1 MVDQAREE
9 PLTLLVMPLGP
20 HLVQHVQGQEPP
32 GWVQPQAVGPCPC
45 GQQLAVRP
53 QNLEILYKADDT
65 VCSGLSEEC
74 PAPCCSAP
82 TSVGETSRVPKTPK
96 CIKVIWAPTAKVPTP
111 TSAQSPCAH

>member
-1 MVDQAREE
+1 MLDQAREE
-9 PLTLLVMPLGP
+9 PLTLLVMPLSP

-74 PAPCCSAP
+74 RTPRCPAP
-82 TSVGETSRVPKTPK
+82 TSVGETSRFPKLQN
-96 CIKVIWAPTAKVPTP
+96 VLR
-111 TSAQSPCAH
+111 